1 MGFTKKLHESKSPT
15 LLTQVGQQER
25 RVHITLDRIYAAG
38 TVMPAL
44 RQRFFDRGL
53 IAVTVLRKS
62 GVGGNNFEQYAPI
75 FATMRVKRAT
85 NIPGAHSA
93 TLLP

>member
-1 MGFTKKLHESKSPT
+1 MSQKSHATDTGKPAGT
-15 LLTQVGQQER
+15 AST
-25 RVHITLDRIYAAG
+25 HHADRTYASG

-44 RQRFFDRGL
+44 RQRFFDSGL
-53 IAVTVLRKS
+53 IAVTVLRKP
-62 GVGGNNFEQYAPI
+62 GVGGNNFEQCAPI

-85 NIPGAHSA
+85 IIPGARST